1 MTRIWILISSG
12 EDIEVSKKV
21 EGGSTKKTE
30 FGSTK
35 SFIPHPLSF
44 LLFKSHVFCLTSHIL
59 TMNRIDNLF
68 QTKKERVLSIYF
80 TAGFPKL
87 EDTLPIMQAIE
98 SAGADIIEVGVPY
111 SDPIADGP
119 TIQDSNQIA
128 LDNGMSLKRL
138 FEQLLDMRQTVSLPV
153 VLMGY
158 LNPIIQYGMEAF
170 CKKCQEIG
178 VDGLILPDLPMQQYL
193 DEFKEVFDKYDL
205 RNTFLISPQTSE
217 KRIRE
222 IDTHSNG
229 FIYMVSAHSI
239 TGARTGISE
248 EQIAYFQRVEA
259 MNLKNPRLIGFG
271 ISDSETFTTA
281 SKYGNGAIIG
291 SAFIKK
297 IKESQDLKSDIESY
311 IQSVIH

>member
-1 MTRIWILISSG
+1 
-12 EDIEVSKKV
+12 
-21 EGGSTKKTE
+21 
-30 FGSTK
+30 
-35 SFIPHPLSF
+35 
-44 LLFKSHVFCLTSHIL
+44 
-59 TMNRIDNLF
+59 MNRIDQLF
-68 QTKKERVLSIYF
+68 QNKKERVLSIYF
-80 TAGFPKL
+80 TAGFPQL
-87 EDTLPIMQAIE
+87 EDTLTIMQAIE

-128 LDNGMSLKRL
+128 LDNGMSLKKL
-138 FEQLLDMRQTVSLPV
+138 FDQLKDMRQSVSLPV

-193 DEFKEVFDKYDL
+193 DEFKEVFDRHDL
-205 RNTFLISPQTSE
+205 CNTFLISPQTSE
-217 KRIRE
+217 KRIQE
-222 IDTHSNG
+222 IDSHSNG

-248 EQIAYFQRVEA
+248 EQVAYFKRVEA
-259 MNLKNPRLIGFG
+259 MNLQNPRLIGFG
-271 ISDSETFTTA
+271 ISDSETFSTA

-311 IQSVIH
+311 IKSVIH

>member
-1 MTRIWILISSG
+1 
-12 EDIEVSKKV
+12 
-21 EGGSTKKTE
+21 
-30 FGSTK
+30 
-35 SFIPHPLSF
+35 
-44 LLFKSHVFCLTSHIL
+44 
-59 TMNRIDNLF
+59 MNRIDNLF

-138 FEQLLDMRQTVSLPV
+138 FEQLQDMRQTVSLPV

>member
-1 MTRIWILISSG
+1 
-12 EDIEVSKKV
+12 
-21 EGGSTKKTE
+21 
-30 FGSTK
+30 
-35 SFIPHPLSF
+35 
-44 LLFKSHVFCLTSHIL
+44 
-59 TMNRIDNLF
+59 MNRIDNLF

-138 FEQLLDMRQTVSLPV
+138 FEQLQDMRQTVSLPL

-193 DEFKEVFDKYDL
+193 DEYKEIFDRYDL

-217 KRIRE
+217 KRIQE

-259 MNLKNPRLIGFG
+259 MNLNNPRLIGFG

-281 SKYGNGAIIG
+281 SQYGNGAIIG

-297 IKESQDLKSDIESY
+297 IKDSQDLKSDIESY